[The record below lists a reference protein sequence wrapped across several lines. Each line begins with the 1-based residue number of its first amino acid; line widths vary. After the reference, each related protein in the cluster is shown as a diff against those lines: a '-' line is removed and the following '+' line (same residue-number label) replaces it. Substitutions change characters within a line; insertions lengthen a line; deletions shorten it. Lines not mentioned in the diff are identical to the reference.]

1 MKQIG
6 RKIVSGVVWTGVEIL
21 GRDGVNLLVFVILAT
36 LLGPED
42 FGLLA
47 LAMAIP
53 LVLAIPVQEGLP
65 DALVQRREVEDDD
78 LQCVFWLLMTV
89 SVVLAAAVWLGAG
102 TIAAVLGEPELAP
115 IVQWLS
121 LVIVLRAFAAV
132 PAAVLSRQLLFRL
145 FAIRTMIGV
154 VAGGVL
160 GIGMALAGYGVWSL
174 VAMTIVRPLL
184 EGIFVFTVTDWRPRL
199 SFSFARTM
207 SFLPFAGPVVLQSL
221 VNIVNDQIP
230 KVILGTV
237 ISPAASGIYVLALK
251 PLALLSSVL
260 TGPIMRVTMPVV
272 ARLDG
277 DPVRIGKFF
286 ETSVRLTLL
295 VGVPAFA
302 GFAAITPIIIPA
314 LFADEWLPAI
324 AAIQILMLLVIV
336 YCVAGVS
343 DKTIL
348 ALGHS
353 GLILALRLAYLVLAS
368 ILVYIGA
375 QFGVPQAVGA
385 IVLTH
390 YLLLAVYLRKV
401 RQLVGIDVLKT
412 LRILPPVLLAAG
424 LMLVAVEATRMLL
437 ADALPP
443 LALIAACILAGA
455 ATYGLAALVLLR
467 ADLLRAREL
476 LGRLKTPA
484 RQAEPGE

>member
-6 RKIVSGVVWTGVEIL
+6 RKIVSGVVWTGLEIL

-78 LQCVFWLLMTV
+78 LQCVFWLLMAV
-89 SVVLAAAVWLGAG
+89 SVALAAAVWLGAG
-102 TIAAVLGEPELAP
+102 TIAAVFGEPALAP

-132 PAAVLSRQLLFRL
+132 PGAVLSRQLLFRL
-145 FAIRTMIGV
+145 FAIRTLIGV
-154 VAGGVL
+154 VAGGAL

-184 EGIFVFTVTDWRPRL
+184 EGLFVFTVTDWRPRL
-199 SFSFARTM
+199 RFSFARCR

-260 TGPIMRVTMPVV
+260 TGPILRVTMPVV

-286 ETSVRLTLL
+286 ETSVRLTLI

-324 AAIQILMLLVIV
+324 AAIQILMLLVLV

-343 DKTIL
+343 DRTLL

-353 GLILALRLAYLVLAS
+353 GLILALRVAYLVLAS
-368 ILVYIGA
+368 ILVFIGA
-375 QFGVPQAVGA
+375 QFGVSEAVAA
-385 IVLTH
+385 IVLVH
-390 YLLLAVYLRKV
+390 YLLLAVYFGKV
-401 RQLVGIDVLKT
+401 RQLVGIDVLRT

-424 LMLVAVEATRMLL
+424 LMLAAVEATRMLL

-443 LALIAACILAGA
+443 VALLAACILAGA
-455 ATYGLAALVLLR
+455 VVYGLAALVLLR
-467 ADLLRAREL
+467 ADLLRARDL
-476 LGRLKTPA
+476 LGRLKTKPPHP
-484 RQAEPGE
+484 EPGE